1 VTDPKEITGVL
12 WFSDHEPRVFG
23 HLQIGTAHYEIAGI
37 RRSDRKTDLTGRKV
51 PRKTPIPQTPVEPSV
66 DQETND
72 HDKWRALGPV
82 KQAGI
87 RCKDPVFWAWLAEDG
102 PGHSGPYDEGE
113 AAAFV
118 RTYCNVL
125 TRGDLG
131 KPGFSDQRILWF
143 NLDQKFQAWRAK
155 ENA

>member
-1 VTDPKEITGVL
+1 MSDPKEITGVL

-51 PRKTPIPQTPVEPSV
+51 PRKTPIPQTPVEASV
-66 DQETND
+66 DQEAND

-82 KQAGI
+82 AQAGI
-87 RCKDPVFWAWLAEDG
+87 RCKDPVFWAWLREVFDPPPPIHGED
-102 PGHSGPYDEGE
+102 D
-113 AAAFV
+113 AADFV
-118 RTYCNVL
+118 RNLCFVL
-125 TRGDLG
+125 TRTELAKGDA
-131 KPGFSDQRILWF
+131 RILW
-143 NLDQKFQAWRAK
+143 LDIDDKFQAWRAK